1 MIFILFF
8 NYLVNMVEQD
18 AKRCCTR
25 SANNNESDVES
36 ALRIFANNLVTDC
49 DVDAQLLE
57 QVAKICK
64 TIKIDADI
72 SAQNKN
78 KALAKLSFEVH
89 GVIHPHGWICD
100 DCDIGD
106 KMILDFHTRHFNGTC
121 KICTVER
128 LKGLGFNDEEVLAG
142 KAYCEHCDGQW
153 LIDCYD
159 REDAGIECGDDIEF
173 VVEALNDIEDFR
185 EIFDQK
191 VESTSAFAK
200 WFYETQTDHDAI
212 PYIKELL
219 DAGGSWD
226 DVWTSICTEFVFA
239 CGRYIFHRH

>member
-18 AKRCCTR
+18 AKRRCTR
-25 SANNNESDVES
+25 SANNNEPDVVS

-49 DVDAQLLE
+49 DVHPQLLE

-72 SAQNKN
+72 SAQNKK

-89 GVIHPHGWICD
+89 GVIHPHGRICD
-100 DCDIGD
+100 DCTIENE
-106 KMILDFHTRHFNGTC
+106 MVLTFHTRHFDRIC
-121 KICTVER
+121 KICKTER
-128 LKGLGFNDEEVLAG
+128 LKGLGFSDEEVFAG
-142 KAYCEHCDGQW
+142 KAYCRHCDAKW
-153 LIDCYD
+153 LID
-159 REDAGIECGDDIEF
+159 GFNGTGHIF
-173 VVEALNDIEDFR
+173 EALDSVENFR
-185 EIFDQK
+185 QIFDQE
-191 VESTSAFAK
+191 VESTSNFAE

-219 DAGGSWD
+219 DAGGSWG
-226 DVWTSICTEFVFA
+226 DVWTSICTKFVFA
-239 CGRYIFHRH
+239 CGRYIFHRN